1 MKVQDKMF
9 SIEVTLN
16 ELMYIHTAVN
26 DMADLVS
33 KATGG
38 KEDPVI
44 SDIQR
49 KLHICS
55 DKFYNAHEEELY
67 GIRKIDDSL

>member
-9 SIEVTLN
+9 PIEVELN
-16 ELMYIHTAVN
+16 ELMYIHTAVD

-44 SDIQR
+44 SNIQR
-49 KLHICS
+49 KLRICS
-55 DKFYNAHEEELY
+55 DKFHNAHEEELY
-67 GIRKIDDSL
+67 GIRKIDDK